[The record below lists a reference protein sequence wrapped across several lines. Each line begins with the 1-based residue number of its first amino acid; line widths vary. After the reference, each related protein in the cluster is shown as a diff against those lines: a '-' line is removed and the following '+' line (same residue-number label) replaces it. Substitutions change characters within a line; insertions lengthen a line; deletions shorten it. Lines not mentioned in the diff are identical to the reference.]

1 MIIQTSY
8 LIPIDISVCSTIPQW
23 PHPLDNPITKSR
35 LVMNSPEGHPILSS
49 KDIPIRSL
57 LAILYQSTSTRPY
70 STPPGDN
77 DPCKF
82 KFIEFLPRILCGSR
96 SPQVHPPRT
105 TLSKGFRDTCRLN
118 STKARGFTI
127 PLTEASL
134 LALLR

>member
-1 MIIQTSY
+1 MTS
-8 LIPIDISVCSTIPQW
+8 SS
-23 PHPLDNPITKSR
+23 
-35 LVMNSPEGHPILSS
+35 LVRTHQNGYPAPSS
-49 KDIPIRSL
+49 KGIPIRSL

-77 DPCKF
+77 DPCQF

-105 TLSKGFRDTCRLN
+105 TLSKEFRDTCRLN

-134 LALLR
+134 PALLQ